1 MQYSRKSWQDKRIAA
16 INRKIARS
24 ANPRAMHEGY
34 ICEIERLYKTKCN
47 NKKEYKAW
55 ISINGNL

>member
-1 MQYSRKSWQDKRIAA
+1 MPSLPKSWIDKRIAA

-24 ANPRAMHEGY
+24 GNARAMSEGY
-34 ICEIERLYKTKCN
+34 VCEINRLYKTKCN

>member
-1 MQYSRKSWQDKRIAA
+1 MPSFTKSWVDKRIDA

-24 ANPRAMHEGY
+24 SNPKAMCEGY
-34 ICEIERLYKTKCN
+34 VCEMDRLYKTKCN

>member
-1 MQYSRKSWQDKRIAA
+1 MPSFSKSWIDKRIAA

-24 ANPRAMHEGY
+24 GNARAMSEGY
-34 ICEIERLYKTKCN
+34 VCEINRLYKTKCN

-55 ISINGNL
+55 ISINGNQ

>member
-1 MQYSRKSWQDKRIAA
+1 MPSSPKSWADKRIAA

-24 ANPRAMHEGY
+24 GNPRAAHEVY
-34 ICEIERLYKTKCN
+34 ICEVDRLYKTKCN

-55 ISINGNL
+55 I

>member
-1 MQYSRKSWQDKRIAA
+1 MPSSPKSWADKRIDA

-24 ANPRAMHEGY
+24 GNLRAAQEAY
-34 ICEIERLYKTKCN
+34 ICEVERLYQTKCN

>member
-1 MQYSRKSWQDKRIAA
+1 MPSLPKSWIDKRIAA

-24 ANPRAMHEGY
+24 GNARAMSEGY
-34 ICEIERLYKTKCN
+34 VCEINRLYKTKCN

-55 ISINGNL
+55 ISINGNQ